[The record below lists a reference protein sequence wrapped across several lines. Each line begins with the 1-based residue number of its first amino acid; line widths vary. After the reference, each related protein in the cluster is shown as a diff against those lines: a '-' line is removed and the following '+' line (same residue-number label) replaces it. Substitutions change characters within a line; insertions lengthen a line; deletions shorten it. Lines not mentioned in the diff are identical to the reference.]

1 MNALSGHQS
10 LRLFVIPRAKGQRLH
25 IACIL
30 DIGLP
35 EVETMESAEQ
45 LIAALFENVS
55 LEESKDGRDS
65 GKPCEEK
72 GSAS

>member
-1 MNALSGHQS
+1 MLLYRGKVLDAL
-10 LRLFVIPRAKGQRLH
+10 
-25 IACIL
+25 IL

-35 EVETMESAEQ
+35 EVETMESAEKQ

-65 GKPCEEK
+65 GKPCEERK
-72 GSAS
+72 ALLPKK